1 MFALSKNAAST
12 MLLGSPLVGAQSQTQ
27 RQHKKKRTLLDVGAA
42 TGTTTCQLAPCFDQV
57 VVTEASAV
65 CRHVLSKN
73 KNFQTMSSVEL
84 KNNIE
89 IMGHGPYDVIS
100 LLNVLDRTDNPQV
113 LLNEALALLRCDGNE
128 RERERERENGR
139 ERERGCLLLG
149 FSHPLRAFVQPQTFD
164 QGTTTVGEND
174 ALIKFFCGVDAS
186 STMHDTFEMFVTQIN
201 DTILEPNELKIVK
214 WSKFPYVAGGENE
227 YQYMEQALFLVSK
240 RQKIR
245 KKIEKNER
253 VDDKRER
260 CGMWI

>member
-12 MLLGSPLVGAQSQTQ
+12 MLLGSPLIGAQ
-27 RQHKKKRTLLDVGAA
+27 RQIQHKKRTLLDVGAA

-65 CRHVLSKN
+65 CRKVLLKN
-73 KNFQTMSSVEL
+73 KNFQTMSSCEL
-84 KNNIE
+84 KNNID
-89 IMGHGPYDVIS
+89 IMKHGPYDVIS
-100 LLNVLDRTDNPQV
+100 LLNVLDRTENPQV
-113 LLNEALALLRCDGNE
+113 LLNEALALLRCDGDE
-128 RERERERENGR
+128 RESGR
-139 ERERGCLLLG
+139 ESGRESERGCLLLG

-174 ALIKFFCGVDAS
+174 ALIQFFCGVDAS

-201 DTILEPNELKIVK
+201 DTILEPNELTIVK

-240 RQKIR
+240 K
-245 KKIEKNER
+245 
-253 VDDKRER
+253 
-260 CGMWI
+260 